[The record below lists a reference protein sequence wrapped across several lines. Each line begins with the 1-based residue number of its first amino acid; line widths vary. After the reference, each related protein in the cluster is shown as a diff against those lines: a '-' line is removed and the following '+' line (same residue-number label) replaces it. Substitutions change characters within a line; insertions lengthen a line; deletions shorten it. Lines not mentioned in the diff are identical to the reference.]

1 MKRKHSSSVFLPHGA
16 CNASS
21 SVRESGKGG
30 VRRTVIFHRFCRKG
44 YAAFAS
50 LHREVCIGVLAISM
64 LSSVNLPKVKA
75 AQPTS
80 STSSDSISVAS
91 DEELSE
97 VIVAGSLSPLTAL
110 QSARIVGVINRQQI
124 ESAAVQ
130 TINDLLKLAVGVDV
144 RQRGGFGIQTDISID
159 GGTFDQITLLLNG
172 VNITSPHTGHLS
184 ADFPVSLSD
193 IERIEILEGAASR
206 VYGASAFGGAINVVT
221 KRADSPPALP
231 VREGANTNDRRFS
244 VEGGVMGG
252 MYGTVGADAHVS
264 FQSSLVSA
272 PSLTGRAGGESVRSD
287 GATQNSDFQRGNVF
301 FRSEL
306 DANDFR
312 VEAQAGF
319 SFKSYG
325 ANTFY
330 SAAYPNQYERNRRTI
345 ISLAA
350 ETKGRIHLRPEVYW
364 HRLIDNFEL
373 IRGTTTGENF
383 HRTDVHGARVTADL
397 RWIAGRTAVGAE
409 VREEGIYSTSL
420 GQPITSTAH
429 HIAGEGDLFYT
440 RHDAR
445 TNLSLNAEHT
455 LLLPHFTASVGVL
468 ANMNT
473 RFDDHLR
480 FYPGID
486 LAYTLSSTWRLFAS
500 YNQGFRLPTFTDLY
514 YKSPT
519 HEGNHGMRAEESHSF
534 QIGVKGSFNIS
545 ARPWSLHTWRTFQFF
560 NFSTKLFYHRGT
572 DLIDWVMYSPDDVFH
587 SANFDLDNMGFQA
600 TASLQLSQLFNNPD
614 AVLQRLQAGYT
625 YLYQNRRDDTYIYKS
640 NYAMEYLRHK
650 LVCSLDLRIVS
661 HLFASWTLRWQN
673 RMGSYIL
680 YENAQSTGQLV
691 PYDPY
696 ATLDLRLRW
705 TARHYELWADATN
718 LLNHRYY
725 DLGNIPQP
733 GIVVLAGVRVRL

>member
-1 MKRKHSSSVFLPHGA
+1 
-16 CNASS
+16 
-21 SVRESGKGG
+21 
-30 VRRTVIFHRFCRKG
+30 
-44 YAAFAS
+44 
-50 LHREVCIGVLAISM
+50 M

-80 STSSDSISVAS
+80 STPSDSISVAS

-97 VIVAGSLSPLTAL
+97 VIVAGTLSPLTAL

-221 KRADSPPALP
+221 KKTDSPPALHDKEGTDSPPALP
-231 VREGANTNDRRFS
+231 VREGANTNDEGANTNDRRFS

-272 PSLTGRAGGESVRSD
+272 PSLTGRAGGESVGRAGVESSPSLSVRLGGESIRSD

-364 HRLIDNFEL
+364 HRLVDNFEL

-383 HRTDVHGARVTADL
+383 HRTDVHGAQVTADL
-397 RWIAGRTAVGAE
+397 RWIAGHTAVGAE

-486 LAYTLSSTWRLFAS
+486 LAYNLSSTWRLFAS

-519 HEGNHGMRAEESHSF
+519 HEGNQGMRAEESHSF

-545 ARPWSLHTWRTFQFF
+545 DRPWSLHTWRTFQFF

-572 DLIDWVMYSPDDVFH
+572 DLID
-587 SANFDLDNMGFQA
+587 G
-600 TASLQLSQLFNNPD
+600 LSGNGNPP
-614 AVLQRLQAGYT
+614 
-625 YLYQNRRDDTYIYKS
+625 
-640 NYAMEYLRHK
+640 
-650 LVCSLDLRIVS
+650 
-661 HLFASWTLRWQN
+661 TLTTIQQSSCR
-673 RMGSYIL
+673 
-680 YENAQSTGQLV
+680 APTSTG
-691 PYDPY
+691 
-696 ATLDLRLRW
+696 RLYLPLSESPR
-705 TARHYELWADATN
+705 
-718 LLNHRYY
+718 
-725 DLGNIPQP
+725 
-733 GIVVLAGVRVRL
+733 